1 LYAERLSRLQSELRQ
16 HQIDCIAIIPGANM
30 RYLTGLDFHLME
42 RPTVAFFPQEAKPVF
57 VLGSLEVP
65 RIKRAIESGT
75 LYEADVVSYTDT
87 EGHDRAYEQAMMSLP
102 EIQRYAVEYLSMR
115 VLELKILQR
124 HVPAAAMQDAGPVMD
139 ALRLRKGSEEIASMR
154 RAIAVSE
161 AALEDVLGQLKLGMT
176 EREIANMLTVAQ
188 LEAGGGVVPF
198 EPIVLIGPNA
208 AQPHGTPGSRPLK
221 KGEVL
226 LIDFGTSTGGYIS
239 DITRTFFVGQPSEK
253 HRAVYEAVLAAN
265 MAGRGASGPDVP
277 CEDVDRASR
286 AAIEQAG
293 FGEYFIHRT
302 GHGIGMEGHEGP
314 YIREGNP
321 LPLEPGMTY
330 TVEPGI
336 YIEGEIGVRI
346 EDNLVVTET
355 GAETLTTFPRDLRVL
370 DL

>member
-1 LYAERLSRLQSELRQ
+1 LYAERLSHLQSELRQ
-16 HQIDCIAIIPGANM
+16 RQIDCLAVIPGANM
-30 RYLTGLDFHLME
+30 RYMTGLDFHLME
-42 RPTVAFFPQEAKPVF
+42 RPTIGFFPKEAKPVF

-75 LYEADVVSYTDT
+75 LYDADVFSYTDAVGP
-87 EGHDRAYEQAMMSLP
+87 EQAYEQAMTALP

-115 VLELKILQR
+115 VLELKIVQR
-124 HVPAAAMQDAGPVMD
+124 HVPAAAMQDAGPLMD
-139 ALRLRKGSEEIASMR
+139 ALRLRKGPEEVASMR
-154 RAIAVSE
+154 RAISVSE

-176 EREIANMLTVAQ
+176 EREIANMLTIAQ
-188 LEAGGGVVPF
+188 LDAGGGVVPF

-208 AQPHGTPGSRPLK
+208 AQPHGTPGSTPLK
-221 KGEVL
+221 KGSVL
-226 LIDFGTSTGGYIS
+226 LIDFGTSSGGYIS

-253 HRAVYEAVLAAN
+253 HRAIYEAVLAAN
-265 MAGRGASGPDVP
+265 MAGRSASGPGVS

-286 AAIEQAG
+286 AVIERAG
-293 FGEYFIHRT
+293 YGEYFIHRT

-330 TVEPGI
+330 TIEPGI
-336 YIEGEIGVRI
+336 YLAGEIGVRI

-355 GAETLTTFPRDLRVL
+355 GVETLTTFPRDLRVL